1 MPRFARIAPAR
12 VITIRTPILAK
23 GRTILKFSFETQVRI
38 FGNVADAIT
47 RFAPFGHSFG
57 RVNFTFPNSQDKPL
71 PRMLGFCQMKN
82 SFTLRL
88 SSILVATLVIAL
100 FAAASAIAQSNQ
112 IFRLD
117 GGNSTYAFGVN
128 DHGELQPIYWGGR
141 VGAPDA
147 FPPAHSL
154 PEMASFDSPYTTTP
168 QEYAGWG
175 AGLFT
180 EPALK
185 ATFADGNRD
194 LVLHFVSAAPHDPHS
209 IEVLL
214 KDISREIYVTLR
226 YSIDAETG
234 ILARS
239 ATIENKDKQPV
250 VIEQAA
256 AAQWTLPPARYILNY
271 LTGRWGGEWTMN
283 QEPIHGG
290 ARVLESRRGTTGHQA
305 NPWFAIS
312 RDDSQSFSG
321 PFTAGEEH
329 GEVWFGALAWSGS
342 WRFTI
347 EQNQLDFV
355 RVTGGFNPFDFGY
368 KLKPG
373 EKLET
378 PVFYAG
384 YSNHGLGGASRLLH
398 RFELAHILP
407 QSPDPKPRPVIY
419 NSWEATEFRVDEPGQ
434 VVLAEKAASI
444 GVDRFV
450 MDDGWF
456 GQRKDDHAGL
466 GDWYV
471 NPQKFPNGLKPLID
485 KVHALGMDFGLWVE
499 PEMINPDSDL
509 YRKHPDWVL
518 NFPGRPRSESRNQ
531 LVLNLARPDVR
542 DYIAGFLDKLLTEY
556 DIAFLKWDYNRNWS
570 EPGWDQ
576 VPVDEQK
583 KVYVEF
589 IRNLYFILAELR
601 KKHPKVEIESCSGGG
616 GRVDLGILRYTDE
629 VWPSDNTDPFDRL
642 SMQDGFSYAYPP
654 QIMMAWV
661 TDSPHWAN
669 GRATSLTYRMLS
681 SMQGSLGIGANLNH
695 WTAEDFA
702 TAKRL
707 IAAYH
712 SVQRTIV
719 RGDLYRLI
727 SPRDNSQFSVT
738 ESVSNDKNQAV
749 VFAFTHSTIQ
759 SRTLP
764 LLQLQALDPNA
775 LYKLTMIEGKSR
787 PETPKTATGS
797 WWMNHGLRLELRG
810 DFQATA
816 FELDRQ
822 P

>member
-1 MPRFARIAPAR
+1 MA
-12 VITIRTPILAK
+12 T
-23 GRTILKFSFETQVRI
+23 
-38 FGNVADAIT
+38 
-47 RFAPFGHSFG
+47 
-57 RVNFTFPNSQDKPL
+57 
-71 PRMLGFCQMKN
+71 
-82 SFTLRL
+82 TLRKRL
-88 SSILVATLVIAL
+88 RFSLFITLFLTL
-100 FAAASAIAQSNQ
+100 FALAPCDAQTAQ
-112 IFRLD
+112 VFRLD

-128 DHGELQPIYWGGR
+128 EHSELQPLYWGGR
-141 VGAPDA
+141 LGAHDVV
-147 FPPAHSL
+147 PPAHSL
-154 PEMASFDSPYTTTP
+154 PEVASFDSPYTTTP

-185 ATFADGNRD
+185 VTFPDGNRD
-194 LVLHFVSAAPHDPHS
+194 LVLHFVRATKNTPQAVD
-209 IEVLL
+209 VQL

-226 YSIDAETG
+226 YSIDPDTG

-239 ATIENKDKQPV
+239 ADIENREKQPV

-256 AAQWTLPPARYILNY
+256 AAQWTLPPARYTLSY
-271 LTGRWGGEWTMN
+271 LTGRWAGEWTLN
-283 QEPIHGG
+283 QEPILGG
-290 ARVLESRRGTTGHQA
+290 ARVIESRRGTTGHQA

-312 RDDSQSFSG
+312 RDDSQSAAGS
-321 PFTAGEEH
+321 FTAGEEH

-342 WRFTI
+342 WRFTV
-347 EQNQLDFV
+347 EHTQLDAV

-373 EKLET
+373 EHLET
-378 PVFYAG
+378 PVFYG
-384 YSNHGLGGASRLLH
+384 GHSGHGLGGASRLLH
-398 RFELAHILP
+398 RFEIAHILP

-419 NSWEATEFRVDEPGQ
+419 NSWEATEFRVSEAGQ
-434 VVLAEKAASI
+434 MALAEKAASI

-471 NPQKFPNGLKPLID
+471 NSEKFPHGLKPLID
-485 KVHALGMDFGLWVE
+485 KVHSLGMDFGLWVE

-509 YRKHPDWVL
+509 YRKHPEWVL

-542 DYIAGFLDKLLTEY
+542 DYVEGFLDKLLTEN

-576 VPVDEQK
+576 VPIDEQK
-583 KVYVEF
+583 RVYVEF
-589 IRNLYFILAELR
+589 IRNLYSILADLR

-629 VWPSDNTDPFDRL
+629 VWTSDNTDPFDRL
-642 SMQDGFSYAYPP
+642 SMQDGFTYAYTP

-661 TDSPHWAN
+661 TDSPHWLN
-669 GRATSLTYRMLS
+669 NKRSTSLAYRLLS
-681 SMQGSLGIGANLNH
+681 SMQGSLGIGANLDH

-712 SVQRTIV
+712 SVQKTIV
-719 RGDLYRLI
+719 RGDLFRLI
-727 SPRDNSQFSVT
+727 SPSDASQFSAT
-738 ESVSNDKNQAV
+738 QTVSPDKNQSV
-749 VFAFTHSTIQ
+749 VFAFANATQ
-759 SRTLP
+759 EQRGFP
-764 LLQLQALDPNA
+764 LLQLQGLDPA
-775 LYKLTMIEGKSR
+775 ADYKLTWIEGKALPGT
-787 PETPKTATGS
+787 PEVASGS
-797 WWMNHGLRLELRG
+797 WWMHHGIQLDLRG
-810 DFQATA
+810 DFQAAA
-816 FELDRQ
+816 FHLDRQ